1 MTARDSLNEGA
12 GKPRRVTVA
21 IDVDTSAFRA
31 ALDELRRSVGT
42 VGEAFAGMP
51 PAFREVASAL
61 TALARELAHGE
72 QVRRAAVERYGITEI
87 DIRRVEGSTVITWN
101 RRRIEVIL

>member
-1 MTARDSLNEGA
+1 VTSWNEGA

-42 VGEAFAGMP
+42 VGEAFAGMA

-61 TALARELAHGE
+61 TALAREVAMVGLGTLAQAPPKE
-72 QVRRAAVERYGITEI
+72 QR
-87 DIRRVEGSTVITWN
+87 
-101 RRRIEVIL
+101 